1 MSYIKGILKEEY
13 DRLNALT
20 EKYRDK
26 VSQFPKGSVSVKS
39 RNNLEYLYLA
49 FRKGGK
55 ICFQYIGPLSSD
67 NAQAALK
74 KIEQRKKYEEKL
86 KQVKKDL
93 REIAKAVHGR
103 KL

>member
-13 DRLNALT
+13 DRLDALT

-26 VSQFPKGSVSVKS
+26 VSEFPKGSVSVKN

-49 FRKGGK
+49 FRKGSK
-55 ICFQYIGPLSSD
+55 IFFQYIGPLSSD
-67 NAQAALK
+67 NAQIVLK
-74 KIEQRKKYEEKL
+74 QIEQRKKYEEKL

-93 REIAKAVHGR
+93 REIAKAVNGR